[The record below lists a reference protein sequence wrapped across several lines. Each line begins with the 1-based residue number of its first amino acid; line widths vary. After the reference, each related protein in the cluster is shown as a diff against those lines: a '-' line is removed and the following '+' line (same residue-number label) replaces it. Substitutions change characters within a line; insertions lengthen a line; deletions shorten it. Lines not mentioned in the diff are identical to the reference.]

1 MSAEPI
7 RVLIVEDHLI
17 ARVGLTTIVDAQAD
31 MVVVGEAANGFEAV
45 EAWERLQPDVT
56 LMDVRMPGASG
67 TDAMTAI
74 RTKAPGAKIV
84 ALSTYSG
91 HEDVHRAVQ
100 AGALAYLTKDVL
112 DTELVK
118 TIRAVHEGKA
128 YLSPLASAALAS
140 RESRPSLTARELEVL
155 GLIVRGYGNKQIAF
169 ELRIA
174 EYTVKNHVKS
184 ILAKLGVSDRTQAAT
199 TALRQGIIRED

>member
-118 TIRAVHEGKA
+118 TIRAVHEGNA

-140 RESRPSLTARELEVL
+140 RESRPGLTAREL
-155 GLIVRGYGNKQIAF
+155 
-169 ELRIA
+169 
-174 EYTVKNHVKS
+174 
-184 ILAKLGVSDRTQAAT
+184 
-199 TALRQGIIRED
+199 